1 MDARPLILI
10 ADDDAAVRSAIGRL
24 LARSGYDVAEAGDGD
39 AALAAVEARLPDLI
53 ILDILMPGRD
63 GIETLLELRR
73 HHHDLP
79 IVVASGGDRKGW
91 RGALDDALAL
101 GATAAI
107 GKPFESAELLNTV
120 RACLGR

>member
-1 MDARPLILI
+1 MILI
-10 ADDDAAVRSAIGRL
+10 ADDDPAVRSAIGRL
-24 LARSGYDVAEAGDGD
+24 LVRSGYDVDEAEDGD
-39 AALAAVEARLPDLI
+39 TALAAVEARLPDLI

-63 GIETLLELRR
+63 GIETLLELRK

-79 IVVASGGDRKGW
+79 IIVASGGDRKGW

-107 GKPFESAELLNTV
+107 GKPFETTELLHTV
-120 RACLGR
+120 KACVRR

>member
-1 MDARPLILI
+1 MILI

-24 LARSGYDVAEAGDGD
+24 LSRAGYDIAEAEDGD
-39 AALAAVEARLPDLI
+39 AALAAVEARLPALI
-53 ILDILMPGRD
+53 LLDILMPGRD
-63 GIETLLELRR
+63 GIETLLELRN
-73 HHHDLP
+73 HHPELP

-107 GKPFESAELLNTV
+107 GKPFEATELLDTV
-120 RACLGR
+120 KTCLGR